1 VAKPDVACFDCP
13 NCAAK
18 YKLVRAEADAK
29 TLDRQITSRS
39 CGVPFH
45 GRKGRWYS
53 NTLLWTVRRYGHP
66 PRAWANESRYCH
78 SRARDY
84 VACAPTRPARG
95 SGTNAGATI
104 LCKGARRKRVLWE
117 VRCLESVSRPCRD
130 PLLGPTNRRR
140 GKRPC
145 PLINIRLLRY
155 AIRAHGSGKSGERSA
170 FE

>member
-1 VAKPDVACFDCP
+1 VC
-13 NCAAK
+13 
-18 YKLVRAEADAK
+18 
-29 TLDRQITSRS
+29 RS
-39 CGVPFH
+39 TAG
-45 GRKGRWYS
+45 KGRWDS

-78 SRARDY
+78 SRARNY

-104 LCKGARRKRVLWE
+104 LCKGVRRKRVLWE

-130 PLLGPTNRRR
+130 PLLGPTKRRR

-145 PLINIRLLRY
+145 PLMNIRLLRY
-155 AIRAHGSGKSGERSA
+155 AIRAHGSSESGERSA
-170 FE
+170 FELVRQLRDITKMLMRKRSVTVRPNRP